1 VYRNGASVG
10 TTSSTSFTDSPGG
23 KTVSATYYVVAY
35 DAAGNVSPTSSSV
48 SVQG

>member
-1 VYRNGASVG
+1 
-10 TTSSTSFTDSPGG
+10 
-23 KTVSATYYVVAY
+23 VSATYYVVAY